1 MGKWGT
7 GWTEPGRGRPG
18 KYHRSPPRAH
28 GPAPSGAPSTP
39 GKPLV
44 KRVHLLP
51 NILTLANAF
60 CGLLALAKGIDALAY
75 SGSDPLLFYR
85 KLEVACALIFTGMV
99 FDVLDGFA
107 ARLTRSASAFGAQLD
122 SFADALTFGVA
133 PALLAKILVE
143 HEEALHG
150 SFGTSRVHFLAAA
163 AFALMAILRLVR
175 FNLEDSASRDGRA
188 LPLPAADDD
197 VAQVDPARSGDAP
210 PRARRKDD
218 FSGLPSPAAA
228 GAVASIIWLYL
239 ILAHPELEANE
250 GTPTPTRRFLQGIDY
265 DSSAVAGLLEWM
277 PRLAVIALPILGLLM
292 VSHVRYPHFANL
304 ISLDRLSFF
313 QLVGIVFGAFLL
325 YLAPVPVL
333 FLVFNGF
340 VVLGLFSRLRGRSNG
355 GGDDATEGDTS
366 LQRGDA

>member
-1 MGKWGT
+1 M
-7 GWTEPGRGRPG
+7 
-18 KYHRSPPRAH
+18 
-28 GPAPSGAPSTP
+28 
-39 GKPLV
+39 

-60 CGLLALAKGIDALAY
+60 CGLLALAKGIDALAH
-75 SGSDPLLFYR
+75 SGGDPLLFYR
-85 KLEVACALIFTGMV
+85 KVEVACALIFTGMV

-133 PALLAKILVE
+133 PALLAKILIE

-150 SFGTSRVHFLAAA
+150 SFGNARVHFLAAA

-175 FNLEDSASRDGRA
+175 FNLEDSATRDGRA
-188 LPLPAADDD
+188 LPVPSADDEAD
-197 VAQVDPARSGDAP
+197 TASDGPP

-265 DSSAVAGLLEWM
+265 DPTAVAGLLEWM
-277 PRLAVIALPILGLLM
+277 PRVALMVLPLLGLLM
-292 VSHVRYPHFANL
+292 VTHVRYPHFANL
-304 ISLDRLSFF
+304 ISFDRLSFF
-313 QLVGIVFGAFLL
+313 QLVGIVFAAFLL

-333 FLVFNGF
+333 FLAFNGF
-340 VVLGLFSRLRGRSNG
+340 VVLGLFARLRDGRNG
-355 GGDDATEGDTS
+355 GSNDTPSVPRTDA
-366 LQRGDA
+366 

>member
-1 MGKWGT
+1 MGRRA
-7 GWTEPGRGRPG
+7 ESGRGGPG
-18 KYHRSPPRAH
+18 KYHPSPARPRTRSAGLAH
-28 GPAPSGAPSTP
+28 RPFEPV
-39 GKPLV
+39 LV

-60 CGLLALAKGIDALAY
+60 CGLLALAKGIDALAH
-75 SGSDPLLFYR
+75 SGEDPLLFYR
-85 KLEVACALIFTGMV
+85 KVEVACALIFMGMV

-133 PALLAKILVE
+133 PALLAKILME

-150 SFGTSRVHFLAAA
+150 SFGNARVHFLAAA

-175 FNLEDSASRDGRA
+175 FNLEDSATRDGRA
-188 LPLPAADDD
+188 LPVPSADDGLESNGEEVND
-197 VAQVDPARSGDAP
+197 VLP

-228 GAVASIIWLYL
+228 GAVASLIWLYL

-265 DSSAVAGLLEWM
+265 DPSAVAGMLEWM
-277 PRLAVIALPILGLLM
+277 PRLALMVLPLLGLLM
-292 VSHVRYPHFANL
+292 VTHVRYPHFANL
-304 ISLDRLSFF
+304 ISFERLSFF
-313 QLVGIVFGAFLL
+313 QLVGIVFAAFLL

-333 FLVFNGF
+333 FLAFNGF
-340 VVLGLFSRLRGRSNG
+340 VVLGLLARLRGRPSGGPNGSSNG
-355 GGDDATEGDTS
+355 ASSTS
-366 LQRGDA
+366 RAGA